1 MKNVRG
7 VYVRIIGMQEQLSTI
22 VVGFCILV
30 SGRFQLNT
38 KRLGQA
44 ASMVVQ
50 WYLNQEHVCVHSTQ
64 SCTQVDCGHEISFQ
78 LKAVTSRKT
87 TSTEC
92 LSPCSAVTTARS
104 TGGMLRCRQC
114 QQVPQPAEHSA
125 TNYAAPSYRRRAL
138 SIANTPETPPRP

>member
-64 SCTQVDCGHEISFQ
+64 SCTQVDCGHIHKQ
-78 LKAVTSRKT
+78 
-87 TSTEC
+87 
-92 LSPCSAVTTARS
+92 SPTGNERARDSNRSAVTTARS

-114 QQVPQPAEHSA
+114 RQVP
-125 TNYAAPSYRRRAL
+125 
-138 SIANTPETPPRP
+138 